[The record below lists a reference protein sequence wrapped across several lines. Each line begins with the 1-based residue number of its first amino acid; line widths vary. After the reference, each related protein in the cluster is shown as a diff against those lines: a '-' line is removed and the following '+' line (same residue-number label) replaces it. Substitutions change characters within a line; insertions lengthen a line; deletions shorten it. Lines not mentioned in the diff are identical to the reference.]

1 MQLPLM
7 AQQADVVICGSGSA
21 GVCAGAWLA
30 RYGVRC
36 KILDK
41 RSGPMEVGQA
51 DGVQCRTVEVFD
63 SFGIAEELLRESY
76 HVLEVAFWASD
87 GNGGIARTSRTADTQ
102 PGLSHFPHVILNQAR
117 VNGLLLEYM
126 RRTSGQEVDYNYN
139 VKSVHVDS
147 ATAADPDAYPV
158 TVITEKNGVEE
169 AFKAKYVLVSM
180 YPLLVNCLLKF
191 GRPVMVHIAPCADH
205 WVTK

>member
-1 MQLPLM
+1 MQLTPTV
-7 AQQADVVICGSGSA
+7 QQVDVVICGSGSA

-30 RYGVRC
+30 RYGIPC

-76 HVLEVAFWASD
+76 HVLEVAFWSSD
-87 GNGGIARTSRTADTQ
+87 GQGGIVRTSRTEETK
-102 PGLSHFPHVILNQAR
+102 PGLWNYPNVFLIR
-117 VNGLLLEYM
+117 EWVNGLLLECM
-126 RRTSGQEVDYNYN
+126 RRTNGQEVDYNYN

-147 ATAADPDAYPV
+147 AEATDPRAFPV
-158 TVITEKNGVEE
+158 TVVTEKKGVEE
-169 AFKAKYVLVSM
+169 HFKAKYVLVSM
-180 YPLLVNCLLKF
+180 QRLSVAYLLT
-191 GRPVMVHIAPCADH
+191 GIRPAMAHIALCEDH
-205 WVTK
+205 

>member
-1 MQLPLM
+1 METSNITH
-7 AQQADVVICGSGSA
+7 QAEVVICGSGSA

-30 RYGVRC
+30 RYGIPC
-36 KILDK
+36 KILDR
-41 RSGPMEVGQA
+41 RSEPMEVGQA

-87 GNGGIARTSRTADTQ
+87 GQGGIVRTRTTADTQ

-117 VNGLLLEYM
+117 VNGLLLDFM
-126 RRTSGQEVDYNYN
+126 RRTNGQEVDYSYE
-139 VKSVHVDS
+139 VKSVDVDS
-147 ATAADPDAYPV
+147 ATVADPEAYPV
-158 TVITEKNGVEE
+158 TVITERKGAQEV
-169 AFKAKYVLVSM
+169 FKAKYVLVSVRWTLC
-180 YPLLVNCLLKF
+180 YSSLTT
-191 GRPVMVHIAPCADH
+191 RRRAMVHIARCGNH

>member
-1 MQLPLM
+1 M
-7 AQQADVVICGSGSA
+7 AHEADVVICGSGSA

-30 RYGVRC
+30 RYGIRC
-36 KILDK
+36 KILDR

-87 GNGGIARTSRTADTQ
+87 GQGGIVRTSTTADTQ

-126 RRTSGQEVDYNYN
+126 SRTNGQEVDYNYE

-147 ATAADPDAYPV
+147 DTVTDPEAFPV
-158 TVITEKNGVEE
+158 TVVTEKNGAQET
-169 AFKAKYVLVSM
+169 FKAKYVLVSM
-180 YPLLVNCLLKF
+180 HWASVDCALKI
-191 GRPVMVHIAPCADH
+191 GRPAMVHIAPYGDH